1 MIGACTVKWCA
12 PKDAYDSKKAVYVW
26 QGVPQ
31 RERPA
36 FLLPNSVPALPAMR
50 QMPSGPPH
58 C

>member
-36 FLLPNSVPALPAMR
+36 FLLPNSVPALPAR
-50 QMPSGPPH
+50 
-58 C
+58 